1 VRRRVGSILGL
12 CFLSSFRTTA
22 SLHGQDLDTTDVRVT
37 LDSAIGIARKAA
49 AGAFPDLSNYLLYS
63 VTPRVF
69 KGDPRG
75 LHWQVRWQERAFPHH
90 RWLVVRVYMSN
101 GYTAAERSPPDGASS
116 PTPGPASGGGGDQV
130 PIELNEGER

>member
-1 VRRRVGSILGL
+1 MRGGVGSILAL

-49 AGAFPDLSNYLLYS
+49 ASALPDLSNYLLYS

-69 KGDPRG
+69 KGDSRG
-75 LHWQVRWQERAFPHH
+75 LHWQVRWQERPFP
-90 RWLVVRVYMSN
+90 
-101 GYTAAERSPPDGASS
+101 TTDGWSFGC
-116 PTPGPASGGGGDQV
+116 T
-130 PIELNEGER
+130 